1 MFNVSGFPE
10 IESKFKLE
18 TKNLKQKMKL
28 NTDFSNFPILTTE
41 NLILREVNEKDVD
54 EVFFLRSDLEIM
66 KYIPREP
73 AKTKQNAL
81 DHIDVLRKNKENQD
95 GINWAITQKGDDT
108 LIGIIGLYRINKT
121 DFRAEVGYI
130 LHPKFHGK
138 GYIKESIEK
147 IIDFAFNHVNFHTLT
162 AIIDARNTA
171 SENVLKKANFT
182 KEAHFREDCYH
193 NGEFSDSIHYSMKN
207 PQH

>member
-1 MFNVSGFPE
+1 M
-10 IESKFKLE
+10 
-18 TKNLKQKMKL
+18 
-28 NTDFSNFPILTTE
+28 TE
-41 NLILREVNEKDVD
+41 NLILREVVETDVD
-54 EVFFLRSDLEIM
+54 EIFFLRSDLEVM

-73 AKTKQNAL
+73 ATKKQDAL
-81 DHIDVLRKNKENQD
+81 NHIEVLRKAKENEE

-108 LIGIIGLYRINKT
+108 LMGIIGLYRINKT

-130 LHPKFHGK
+130 LNPKFHGK
-138 GYIKESIEK
+138 GIIKEALDK
-147 IIDFAFNHVNFHTLT
+147 IIEFGFNQAQFHTLT

-171 SENVLKKANFT
+171 SENVLKRAHFT

-193 NGEFSDSIHYSMKN
+193 NGEFTDSIHYSIIN

>member
-1 MFNVSGFPE
+1 MNLNIDF
-10 IESKFKLE
+10 SKFPL
-18 TKNLKQKMKL
+18 
-28 NTDFSNFPILTTE
+28 LTTE
-41 NLILREVNEKDVD
+41 NLILREVTDKDVD

-73 AKTKQNAL
+73 AKTKQDAL
-81 DHIDVLRKNKENQD
+81 DHIEVLRKTKEKEE

-108 LIGIIGLYRINKT
+108 LMGIIGLYRINKT
-121 DFRAEVGYI
+121 DLRAEVGYI
-130 LHPKFHGK
+130 LNPKFHGK
-138 GYIKESIEK
+138 GIIKESIEK
-147 IIDFAFNHVNFHTLT
+147 IIEFGFNQVNFHTLT

-171 SENVLKKANFT
+171 SENVLKRANFT

-193 NGEFSDSIHYSMKN
+193 NGEFSDSVHYSMKN